1 MSDYLRIPEDFFDRK
16 EMLILESLEDGYLY
30 ADIFLKLCLKSIR
43 TGGVL
48 YLFEDDDYYIQALA
62 EMTRHEPD
70 VINEALSVFVDL
82 GLIEVDSTTL
92 IILMLKKAD
101 THSKE

>member
-1 MSDYLRIPEDFFDRK
+1 MNKLKVPEDFFDRK

-82 GLIEVDSTTL
+82 GLVELSPNTL
-92 IILMLKKAD
+92 TILMLKQPELY
-101 THSKE
+101 SKE